1 MKKGEMMMGKVEER
15 LEAAGIVLPEVPVP
29 LAAYVPGVVSGKMV
43 YTSGQLPMAS
53 GSLAYKGRL
62 GEDASVEEGY
72 AAARQCAVNCLG
84 VLKSLLGDLD
94 RVTRVVKVV
103 GFVNSAADFEG
114 QPKVLNGAS
123 ELLQTAFGDAGVHAR
138 SAVGVSSLPLGAM
151 CEVEIAVEYHDW

>member
-1 MKKGEMMMGKVEER
+1 MRKGEIMMGKVEER

-103 GFVNSAADFEG
+103 GFVNSSADFEG

-151 CEVEIAVEYHDW
+151 CEVEIAVEFHD

>member
-103 GFVNSAADFEG
+103 GFVNSAAGFEG
-114 QPKVLNGAS
+114 QPRVLNGAS